1 MELCLS
7 NAVFLK
13 LGDPTFQDFW
23 DGLYKACPW
32 KTAFQSRLFVETW
45 YQQYRTNFEPVLLY
59 STDPGT
65 PALLPLAWNGNAI
78 VIAGAHQAE
87 YHAWLAPEG
96 DPGFLPEALRL
107 LRARFEFDTI
117 SFKYLP
123 PGFPVQILPKEVA
136 DVQLIRRP
144 LMRVNPADKL
154 AASLKKK
161 SNKSRL
167 NGIREGGEL
176 VLEHITDVRRLGE
189 ILDEV
194 ILMYDFRQG
203 AVNNSVPFEE
213 DQQKKAF
220 HLALAR
226 IPGLMHCSI
235 LRCGDKVFASLLGL
249 CSGDTVHSGVF
260 AHSPLSGKYSPGKL
274 HLLLLG
280 MRLQEEGFT
289 FLDLTPG
296 GYEWK
301 DRFAT
306 EHDTVYRATIHGS
319 RAARKMTALKQRAI
333 DSAKRFAAAL
343 NMPPEAAGKRW
354 RRFSGLRIRSVLKT
368 IRSWFWRSSEV
379 RIYRGEAARVK
390 PEGILSESS
399 RDQLRDL
406 LKVPSTKS
414 GKERREFLSE
424 TLRRLEGGDH
434 HVYTYVEKEE
444 IECFGWSL
452 ARQQKEFLTEVQQD
466 LLLAPHSALLFD
478 FSVSSSV
485 SQQGG
490 YNSLLGQMI
499 SDAVRIPGT
508 QWVYG
513 CVRGDDSGWRS
524 AFENAGFSYQGSM
537 YLTVRVGRNKKWT
550 SLPAEE
556 GRRQ

>member
-1 MELCLS
+1 MEICRS
-7 NAVFLK
+7 NEVFLK
-13 LGDPTFQDFW
+13 LADPTFQDFW
-23 DGLYKACPW
+23 DRLYQACPW
-32 KTAFQSRLFVETW
+32 KTAFQNRLFVETW
-45 YQQYRTNFEPVLLY
+45 YQQYRTKFEPVLLY
-59 STDPGT
+59 SADPDT
-65 PALLPLAWNGNAI
+65 PALLPLARNGDVI
-78 VIAGAHQAE
+78 VVAGAHQAE
-87 YHAWLAPEG
+87 YHAWLAREG

-107 LRARFEFDTI
+107 LRAQFEFDTVG
-117 SFKYLP
+117 FKYLP
-123 PGFPVQILPKEVA
+123 AGFPVQILPKEIA
-136 DVQLIRRP
+136 DFQLIRRP

-161 SNKSRL
+161 SNRSRL

-176 VLEHITDVRRLGE
+176 VLEHITDVGRLGE
-189 ILDEV
+189 VLDEV

-213 DQQKKAF
+213 DPQKKAF
-220 HLALAR
+220 HLALAK

-235 LRCGDKVFASLLGL
+235 LRRGNKVFASLLGL
-249 CSGDTVHSGVF
+249 YSGDTVHSGVF

-280 MRLQEEGFT
+280 MQLQEEGFT

-306 EHDTVYRATIHGS
+306 EHDTVYRATVYGSHGLRK
-319 RAARKMTALKQRAI
+319 RAALKQSAI
-333 DSAKRFAAAL
+333 DIAKRFAVGL
-343 NMPPEAAGKRW
+343 NMSPEAAGKRL
-354 RRFSGLRIRSVLKT
+354 RRFSGLRVRGVLKR

-379 RIYRGEAARVK
+379 RIYRAEAAK
-390 PEGILSESS
+390 FKHEESLSEASK
-399 RDQLRDL
+399 DQLGDL

-414 GKERREFLSE
+414 GKSRKEFLSE

-452 ARQQKEFLTEVQQD
+452 ARQEREFLPEVQQD

-478 FSVSSSV
+478 FSVSSNE
-485 SQQGG
+485 SQQRG
-490 YNSLLGQMI
+490 YNSLLAQMTR
-499 SDAVRIPGT
+499 DAIRIPGT
-508 QWVYG
+508 EWVYG
-513 CVRGDDSGWRS
+513 CVCGDDLGWRR

-537 YLTVRVGRNKKWT
+537 YLTVRMGRSKKWT
-550 SLPAEE
+550 SLPAED
-556 GRRQ
+556 GRAL